1 MEMVPL
7 SVGQCARAW
16 DEQHLD
22 LTAAADQVGGAP
34 TSGFTSAVAGSATR
48 FASTWQR
55 HTTLLADEAET
66 HADGLR
72 STIADF
78 LRTDQT
84 VGLHVQAL
92 QAYLVEP
99 R

>member
-1 MEMVPL
+1 MEMLPL
-7 SVGQCARAW
+7 SVGQAARAW

-22 LTAAADQVGGAP
+22 LTAAADQLGGTP
-34 TSGFTSAVAGSATR
+34 TSGFTSAVAGPASR
-48 FASTWQR
+48 FAATWQR
-55 HTTLLADEAET
+55 HATAVAEEAEA

-78 LRTDQT
+78 LRTDQA
-84 VGLHVQAL
+84 VGWHVQAL